1 MNSLRISLL
10 LAASLACNIANAA
23 SVQDLRPQDLA
34 AFLAKHD
41 TVVVQFTSPDPK
53 CRYCVGAAQAYAR
66 AVAPSRD
73 PRIRFVRVQWP
84 VWHKFPDFGTLEKPL
99 GLPEQMVYRRSE
111 VIGSVSGMPAYS
123 TAFLA
128 EIQRIR
134 DNPMKTIDRHRA
146 MQATAN
152 AKALA
157 TLSAE
162 DQALSRVLIRKDLV
176 GDVLAACS
184 KQFPEVATDVQQA
197 YESWVQAQKPE
208 LDRAAVVML
217 TRSGRDDA
225 FLTSVLVS
233 QESDKLRAW
242 SADDLGIPQTGAPK
256 AESCVKFAHS
266 LGALPGTGTPPP
278 R

>member
-10 LAASLACNIANAA
+10 LAASLACNIATAA
-23 SVQDLRPQDLA
+23 SVQDIRPQDLA

-53 CRYCVGAAQAYAR
+53 CRYCTDAAPAYAR

-73 PRIRFVRVQWP
+73 PGIRFVRVQWP

-134 DNPMKTIDRHRA
+134 DNPMKTADRHRA
-146 MQATAN
+146 WQQTGHTR
-152 AKALA
+152 ALA
-157 TLSAE
+157 MSAE
-162 DQALSRVLIRKDLV
+162 EEALSRLMIRKDVV
-176 GDVLAACS
+176 GEIIAACS
-184 KQFPEVATDVQQA
+184 SRFPESAPELQRA
-197 YESWVQAQKPE
+197 YASWVQVQKPE
-208 LDRAAVVML
+208 LDRAAVVVM
-217 TRSGRDDA
+217 TRNSSTDA
-225 FLTSVLVS
+225 QVMNAFVRT
-233 QESDKLRAW
+233 ETWKLQDW
-242 SADDLGIPQTGAPK
+242 SAKDLQIPKEGAAK
-256 AESCVKFAHS
+256 AESCLKIARS
-266 LGALPGTGTPPP
+266 LDSLPGAGTSP